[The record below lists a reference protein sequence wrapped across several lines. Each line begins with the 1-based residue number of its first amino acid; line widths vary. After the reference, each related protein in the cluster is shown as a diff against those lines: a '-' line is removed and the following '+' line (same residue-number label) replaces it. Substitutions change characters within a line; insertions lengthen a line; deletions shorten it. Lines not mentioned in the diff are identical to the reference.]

1 MALPPTGDDPQEFA
15 LWRQGVGLMI
25 RAASQTPIPGQVS
38 LILRAAW
45 SEQARDLTITARR
58 IIDALAECGVI
69 EHAAQVM
76 RLRSE
81 WTAYDV
87 AAGSADVWVK
97 QISPPAMRL
106 RIASSGGGLPRA
118 KPRAIAYLERAGL

>member
-1 MALPPTGDDPQEFA
+1 MRTATASETKRGTGRPPFRRAIFAMALPPTGDDPQEFA

-81 WTAYDV
+81 WT
-87 AAGSADVWVK
+87 
-97 QISPPAMRL
+97 
-106 RIASSGGGLPRA
+106 
-118 KPRAIAYLERAGL
+118 